1 MVIKVTDLL
10 AINKKVTKSFN
21 CNECISRAC
30 LQLLPQQTLIFTA
43 CMTDHYVHTLSN
55 GIRILFKHA
64 PSAITH
70 CCFIVNAGSR
80 DELPHQTGLAHF
92 IEHLLFKET
101 ERRGTSQI
109 LNRLE
114 LVGADLNAYTTKE
127 YTCIHAS
134 LLNQHLE
141 RAIDLFEDILF
152 HSTFPEDE
160 QEKERGVILDEI
172 ASYLDQPEEA
182 IQDDFEEILF
192 KNHPIGNNIL
202 GTPDTV
208 AKLGTADIEQFIAA
222 NYNTH
227 EMVFAVFGDY
237 DFKKIIKLSEKYFGP
252 IPANTSQKSRVA
264 PGESSSSETI
274 VTKPISQTHCIIGS
288 KAYPSSHEYKN
299 GLLLLNNLLGG
310 MGMSSRL
317 NLEIREKYG
326 IAYTIES
333 NYTALTDTGIFSIYY
348 GTDTEKSDRAARLI
362 HKELKKLRDNQLGT
376 LQLHQAKEKFIGQI
390 ALAEENRISLI
401 ISMAKSLLD
410 FGCID
415 TLQQVFDKINAVTAP
430 QLLAISN
437 EIFDNNR
444 MTTLLFEPK
453 V

>member
-1 MVIKVTDLL
+1 
-10 AINKKVTKSFN
+10 
-21 CNECISRAC
+21 
-30 LQLLPQQTLIFTA
+30 
-43 CMTDHYVHTLSN
+43 MTDYQVYTLSN

-64 PSAITH
+64 PSTITH

-80 DELPHQTGLAHF
+80 DELDNQIGLAHF

-101 ERRGTSQI
+101 EKRNTNQI

-141 RAIDLFEDILF
+141 RTVDLFEDILF

-182 IQDDFEEILF
+182 IQDDFECLLF
-192 KNHPIGNNIL
+192 KDHPIGQNIL
-202 GTPDTV
+202 GTPETV
-208 AKLGTADIEQFIAA
+208 GKLNSQDIKDFMLA
-222 NYNTH
+222 NNNTS

-237 DFKKIIKLSEKYFGP
+237 DFKKVVKLSEKYFGSV
-252 IPANTSQKSRVA
+252 PANDSKKHRVT
-264 PGESSSSETI
+264 PGLNTKGNYI
-274 VTKPISQTHCIIGS
+274 FTKPISQSHCIIGNQ
-288 KAYPSSHEYKN
+288 AYASNHQHKT
-299 GLLLLNNLLGG
+299 GLLLLNNMLGG
-310 MGMSSRL
+310 LGMSSRL

-333 NYTALTDTGIFSIYY
+333 NYTALTDTGIFSIYF
-348 GTDTEKSDRAARLI
+348 GTDSEKTEKATKLV
-362 HKELKKLRDNQLGT
+362 HKELKKLRDQKLGT
-376 LQLHQAKEKFIGQI
+376 LQLHQTKEKFIGQI
-390 ALAEENRISLI
+390 ALAEESRMGLI
-401 ISMAKSLLD
+401 ISMAKSLID
-410 FGCID
+410 FNYVD
-415 TLQQVFDKINAVTAP
+415 SLQQVFDKINAVTAD
-430 QLLAISN
+430 QLLEISN

-444 MTTLLFEPK
+444 LVTLLFEPK
-453 V
+453 